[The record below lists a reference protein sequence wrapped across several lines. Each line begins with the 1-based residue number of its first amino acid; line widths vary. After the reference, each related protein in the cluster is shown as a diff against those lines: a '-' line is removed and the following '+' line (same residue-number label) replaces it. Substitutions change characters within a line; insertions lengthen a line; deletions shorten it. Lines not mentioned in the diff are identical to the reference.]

1 MPATSSRPSPESA
14 DVSRREADL
23 GRFQTALHAG
33 TLGAAGY
40 LHLLGLPI
48 RDMPALLQTVR
59 KGIPYTALERLQRNL
74 QLSLE
79 QIARLMQVPPRTLAR
94 RRQDRRLRPDESDKL
109 LRATR
114 VLGQALQ
121 LFGGEWSDA
130 RAWLETPQ
138 PTLGGVTPLE
148 LAETELGARE
158 VEMAI
163 HAIRHGVFA

>member
-1 MPATSSRPSPESA
+1 MPAPRSRPAPDRMVSSRPETG
-14 DVSRREADL
+14 L
-23 GRFQTALHAG
+23 GRFQAALHAG
-33 TLGAAGY
+33 ALGATGY

-48 RDMPALLQTVR
+48 LDMPALLQSVR
-59 KGIPYTALERLQRNL
+59 KGVPYTAVEHLQRNL
-74 QLSLE
+74 DLSVE
-79 QIARLMQVPPRTLAR
+79 QIARLMQVAPRTLAR
-94 RRQDRRLRPDESDKL
+94 RRQDRRLRPDDSDKL

-130 RAWLETPQ
+130 RAWLQTPQ

-158 VEMAI
+158 VEMTL